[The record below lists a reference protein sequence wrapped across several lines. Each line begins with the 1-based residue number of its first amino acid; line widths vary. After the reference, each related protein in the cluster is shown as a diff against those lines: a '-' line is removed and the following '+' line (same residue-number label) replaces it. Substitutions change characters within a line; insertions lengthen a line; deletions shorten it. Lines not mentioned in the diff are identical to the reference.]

1 MSYRVYTKVAEISAE
16 TPLFE
21 PVLSGGRCRYVP
33 ILLRLSALRA
43 AAVYPVRGPPRPR
56 IPGITVPVA
65 HRTHSARK
73 LQVSFPAP
81 NQLNLNR
88 IDR

>member
-1 MSYRVYTKVAEISAE
+1 MSCRAYTKVADISAE

-21 PVLSGGRCRYVP
+21 PIFPKELRRYVL
-33 ILLRLSALRA
+33 ILLRPSAVRA

-81 NQLNLNR
+81 NQLNR